1 LEICEKYKIQG
12 LIETTGNVFN
22 PCLI

>member
-12 LIETTGNVFN
+12 LIENTGNVFN